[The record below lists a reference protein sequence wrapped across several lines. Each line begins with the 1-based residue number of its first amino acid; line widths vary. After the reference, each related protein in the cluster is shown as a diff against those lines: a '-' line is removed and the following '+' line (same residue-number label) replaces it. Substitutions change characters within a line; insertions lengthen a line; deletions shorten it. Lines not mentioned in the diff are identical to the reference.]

1 MYVRFCEEF
10 GYEDIWMQDLTSVE
24 KEERVV
30 RFLGHQRLVRH
41 NQIDALQGKKCA
53 MQHEFKKRGYPD
65 PTIGIRIPM
74 LLKGIRRVDVAKGKR
89 RKWPVLR
96 RHLLKARELLDTSTL
111 HGSSLWV
118 SLLFMFFFLLRSRNV
133 VAYDGSWDYGL
144 DYILCHGDI
153 ILLDQDRKPLAIE
166 KVLKARG
173 GIQKV
178 FGLEIYV
185 KKNKSDQEGKGYY
198 RRQFR
203 SGDEHLCIVTAYLA
217 HCKLWMVKHK
227 RINQN
232 VPVAALPPPTHAS
245 GSENEDSSD
254 GEQIDRF
261 PCIRRK
267 DVTRILKKAVE
278 AIGEKQE
285 DFGSHSLRI
294 GGATAMRT
302 AGFSDSFIGWFGGW
316 KSRSYVVY
324 FATTCEELEADIAQ
338 RMSQIDAKVYAR

>member
-1 MYVRFCEEF
+1 
-10 GYEDIWMQDLTSVE
+10 MQDLTDTE
-24 KEERVV
+24 KEDRII

-53 MQHEFKKRGYPD
+53 IQHEFKIRGYAD
-65 PTIGIRIPM
+65 PTVGIRIPM

-96 RHLLKARELLDTSTL
+96 RHLLKARELLDTTKL
-111 HGSSLWV
+111 KGSSLWV

-133 VAYDGSWDYGL
+133 VAYNGSWDYGI

-153 ILLDQDRKPLAIE
+153 ILFDKDRHPLAVE
-166 KVLKARG
+166 QVLKAIG
-173 GIQKV
+173 GEQKV
-178 FGLEIYV
+178 AGLEIHV
-185 KKNKSDQEGKGYY
+185 KKNKSDQDGKGYY
-198 RRQFR
+198 RRQYR
-203 SGDEHLCIVTAYLA
+203 SGDEILCVVTAYLD
-217 HCKLWMVKHK
+217 HCKLWMTKQK
-227 RINQN
+227 RFGSNI
-232 VPVAALPPPTHAS
+232 PVAAYPLTSESSESEDS
-245 GSENEDSSD
+245 GSSGDE
-254 GEQIDRF
+254 GEHRDPL

-267 DVTRILKKAVE
+267 DVTKILKRAVE
-278 AIGEKQE
+278 ALGEKKD

-316 KSRSYVVY
+316 KSRSFVVY

-338 RMSQIDAKVYAR
+338 RMSQIDAQVYSR